1 MKPQSKKLAVLAAKA
16 ADSKKAKNISVL
28 DLAGKSSLADLMI
41 IASVESY
48 PQMKAVEEEITK
60 VLKAGGTCKLHADGA
75 QSGTWRVLDYGGIII
90 HLFNSDTRDFY
101 ALDRLY
107 YWALPVLWK
116 RRKKKK

>member
-1 MKPQSKKLAVLAAKA
+1 MKSQFKKLAVLAAKA

-41 IASVESY
+41 IASVESH

-60 VLKAGGTCKLHADGA
+60 VLKTGGTRRLHADGA
-75 QSGTWRVLDYGGIII
+75 QSDTWRVLDYGGIII